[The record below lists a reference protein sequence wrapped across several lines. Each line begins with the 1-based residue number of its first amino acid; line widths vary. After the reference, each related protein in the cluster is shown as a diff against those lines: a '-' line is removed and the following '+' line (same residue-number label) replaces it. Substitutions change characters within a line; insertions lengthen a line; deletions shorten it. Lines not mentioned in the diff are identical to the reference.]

1 MTIIEAKITKLL
13 LGCQLQ
19 FIGMLLLMA
28 VQAEVTPNRRGKRSR
43 ELVLGAAERVM
54 AREGFDATTVARVVA
69 ESGIPESSVY
79 HYFGSKDGVLLAV
92 MERGAERFFEH
103 VPEPDELIDNPITHL
118 SRLVDTVC
126 AALEQEPNFLRLVVV
141 MAAQPP
147 LDDREQARE
156 VVERVRELALARLRR
171 QFAIVFGVKPNSRVA
186 RDLARFA
193 LAAFDGAF
201 IAWQAD
207 PAVQLKQVLRY
218 LPAALVGAHDTN
230 L

>member
-1 MTIIEAKITKLL
+1 MPPNTK
-13 LGCQLQ
+13 
-19 FIGMLLLMA
+19 
-28 VQAEVTPNRRGKRSR
+28 PNRRGARSR
-43 ELVLGAAERVM
+43 ELVLDAAERIM
-54 AREGFDATTVARVVA
+54 ASEGYEAAALSRIVE
-69 ESGIPESSVY
+69 ESDIPISSVY

-92 MERGAERFFEH
+92 MERGAERFFER
-103 VPEPDELIDNPITHL
+103 VPEPDELIGDPVTHL

-126 AALEQEPNFLRLVVV
+126 AALEQEPDFLRLVVV

-147 LDDREQARE
+147 LDDGAQARE

-171 QFAIVFGVKPNSRVA
+171 QFEIVFGVKPSSRAA

-207 PAVQLKQVLRY
+207 PSVRLKQVLRY
-218 LPAALVGAHDTN
+218 LPAALVAAHKRS

>member
-1 MTIIEAKITKLL
+1 MPPNTK
-13 LGCQLQ
+13 
-19 FIGMLLLMA
+19 
-28 VQAEVTPNRRGKRSR
+28 PNRRGARSR
-43 ELVLGAAERVM
+43 ELVLDAAERIM
-54 AREGFDATTVARVVA
+54 ASEGYEAAALSRIVE
-69 ESGIPESSVY
+69 ESDIPISSVY

-92 MERGAERFFEH
+92 MERGAERFFER
-103 VPEPDELIDNPITHL
+103 VAEPDELIGDPVTHL
-118 SRLVDTVC
+118 SRLDTVC
-126 AALEQEPNFLRLVVV
+126 AALEQEPDFLRLVVV

-147 LDDREQARE
+147 LDDGAQARE

-171 QFAIVFGVKPNSRVA
+171 QFEIVFGVKPSSRAA

-207 PAVQLKQVLRY
+207 PSVRLKQVLRY
-218 LPAALVGAHDTN
+218 LPAALVAAHKRS

>member
-1 MTIIEAKITKLL
+1 VYSKTDRFLKPMPPNTK
-13 LGCQLQ
+13 
-19 FIGMLLLMA
+19 
-28 VQAEVTPNRRGKRSR
+28 PNRRGARSR
-43 ELVLGAAERVM
+43 ELVLDAAERIM
-54 AREGFDATTVARVVA
+54 ASEGYEAAALSRIVE
-69 ESGIPESSVY
+69 ESDIPISSVY

-92 MERGAERFFEH
+92 MERGAERFFER
-103 VPEPDELIDNPITHL
+103 VPEPDELIGDPVTHL

-126 AALEQEPNFLRLVVV
+126 AALEQEPDFLRLVVV
-141 MAAQPP
+141 MAAQPR
-147 LDDREQARE
+147 LDERAQARE

-171 QFAIVFGVKPNSRVA
+171 QFEIVFGVKRNGRAA

-207 PAVQLKQVLRY
+207 PSVRLRQVLRY
-218 LPAALVGAHDTN
+218 LPAALVAVHDRS